1 MELGLADKVVIVT
14 GAASGIGAAIAR
26 ALAAE
31 GAALLLLTDR
41 DDAGCRGLAVALGVA
56 SFTADLTD
64 PDAPARIVAA
74 CSARFGR
81 VDGLVNAAGLTARG
95 SFVTGTPAVWDALFA
110 VNARAAFFLMQAVI
124 DFEQKVAG
132 AI

>member
-26 ALAAE
+26 ALVAE

-56 SFTADLTD
+56 SFTADPD
-64 PDAPARIVAA
+64 RPRRPDAPAPRPASSRPARRVLAGWTVWPTP
-74 CSARFGR
+74 SA
-81 VDGLVNAAGLTARG
+81 
-95 SFVTGTPAVWDALFA
+95 
-110 VNARAAFFLMQAVI
+110 
-124 DFEQKVAG
+124 
-132 AI
+132 

>member
-41 DDAGCRGLAVALGVA
+41 DDAG
-56 SFTADLTD
+56 
-64 PDAPARIVAA
+64 
-74 CSARFGR
+74 
-81 VDGLVNAAGLTARG
+81 
-95 SFVTGTPAVWDALFA
+95 
-110 VNARAAFFLMQAVI
+110 
-124 DFEQKVAG
+124 
-132 AI
+132 

>member
-14 GAASGIGAAIAR
+14 GAASGVGAAVAR

-31 GAALLLLTDR
+31 GAALLLLTD
-41 DDAGCRGLAVALGVA
+41 
-56 SFTADLTD
+56 
-64 PDAPARIVAA
+64 APTRIVAA
-74 CSARFGR
+74 CTARFGR

>member
-26 ALAAE
+26 ALVAE
-31 GAALLLLTDR
+31 GAALLLTDR

-64 PDAPARIVAA
+64 PDAPAGIVAA
-74 CSARFGR
+74 CTARFGR
-81 VDGLVNAAGLTARG
+81 VDGLVNAAGLTTRG
-95 SFVTGTPAVWDALFA
+95 SFVTGTPAVWDTLFA

>member
-41 DDAGCRGLAVALGVA
+41 DDAGCRGLAAALGVA

-64 PDAPARIVAA
+64 PDAPAGIVAA
-74 CSARFGR
+74 CTARFGR
-81 VDGLVNAAGLTARG
+81 VDGLVNAAGLTTRG
-95 SFVTGTPAVWDALFA
+95 SFVTGTPAVWDTLFA
-110 VNARAAFFLMQAVI
+110 VNARAAFFLMQ
-124 DFEQKVAG
+124 E
-132 AI
+132 